1 MDYIESYNTGVI
13 IGLVIVV
20 IIIIA
25 IFAYKAHLRA
35 NTERIW
41 QQRVN
46 TVTKNRNA
54 FYSDLKTKTFVT
66 EVDFSY
72 SNYYRTPSPIEIF
85 AFKADLTRKKLAIGS
100 FDDAG
105 ISKTFTFSEI
115 KGFSIIDGERNTTM
129 ESYSVG
135 GGVGRYGVVGGA
147 SSTDTYQETTVGN
160 VKLKIETN
168 DISNPVYIFPI
179 NKFNVDVKSER
190 YSELVNTIEKIK
202 SFLSKII
209 DENEKQVK
217 E

>member
-1 MDYIESYNTGVI
+1 MDYIESYNTGII
-13 IGLVIVV
+13 IGLVIVA

-41 QQRVN
+41 QQRVDN
-46 TVTKNRNA
+46 VTKNRNA
-54 FYSDLKTKTFVT
+54 FYEDLKTKPFVA

-72 SNYYRTPSPIEIF
+72 SNYYRTSEPIEIF
-85 AFKADLTRKKLAIGS
+85 AFKADLTKKELAIGS
-100 FDDAG
+100 FDDANNF
-105 ISKTFTFSEI
+105 KMFTFSEI

-135 GGVGRYGVVGGA
+135 GGVGRYGVVGGV
-147 SSTDTYQETTVGN
+147 SSTDTYQETTIGN

-168 DISNPVYIFPI
+168 DVRNPVYIFPI

-209 DENEKQVK
+209 DENK
-217 E
+217 